1 MIDNFADR
9 AAEWDSPQKTKMTKL
24 FVAEML
30 SYIQPQSTW
39 KAMEIGAGTGLVGMQ
54 IAHLVNNI
62 VFEDTSEAMLE
73 VLKQKLDENSRAEIV
88 HGEVF
93 EYNQQDIDLIFSC
106 MALHHIP
113 NIDKTL
119 VHLGTITKPGGIV
132 IIGDLVTEDGS
143 FHNHEPIPHRGF
155 DTEILSEQFREAGF
169 EVMKNHVYNMFERE
183 LADGRTTN
191 FEQFILI
198 AKKK

>member
-1 MIDNFADR
+1 
-9 AAEWDSPQKTKMTKL
+9 
-24 FVAEML
+24 L

-39 KAMEIGAGTGLVGMQ
+39 KVMEIGAGTGLVGMQ
-54 IAHLVNNI
+54 IAHLVNQI

-73 VLKQKLDENSRAEIV
+73 VLKQKLDKNSRAEIL

-93 EYNQQDIDLIFSC
+93 EYNKQDIDLIFSC
-106 MALHHIP
+106 MALHHIS
-113 NIDKTL
+113 NINKTL

-132 IIGDLVTEDGS
+132 IIGDLATEDGS
-143 FHNHEPIPHRGF
+143 FHNYEPIPHRGF

-169 EVMKNHVYNMFERE
+169 DVMNNHVYNLFERE